1 MNTFSWWVLMPALA
15 VACDMPVPTSEE
27 SETPQPPGS
36 PLAVGERVSELGH
49 TRLARKF
56 KTVVPRRVL
65 DRSPLGFRNADQERY
80 GLSRFDLE
88 YVEAE
93 AITPGEDRTLYV
105 CRPRPEPSPNG
116 ALSIEED
123 EHWKTP
129 DGAPTFF
136 QPDGTACDPSI
147 RYRAQWVYLGH
158 VRISPKTRAVEAAVR
173 HAIETRKLQGT
184 REREGNHHVVAVV
197 TSDIDL
203 TESLVG
209 PVAYVPEER
218 DEPPANRIELCS
230 VVEVQP
236 DGSYIVTIEEVSRS
250 GLILPPGHWLAES
263 QSYISYRMFVRWDG
277 EDWDVEYNEHWGTE
291 I

>member
-1 MNTFSWWVLMPALA
+1 MRMKTCFLVVLMPILA

-27 SETPQPPGS
+27 SEMPQPPGW
-36 PLAVGERVSELGH
+36 PLAVGESVSELGR
-49 TRLARKF
+49 TRLARNF

-65 DRSPLGFRNADQERY
+65 DRSPLEFRNADQERY
-80 GLSRFDLE
+80 GLAHFELE
-88 YVEAE
+88 YVEADS
-93 AITPGEDRTLYV
+93 ITPGEDRTLYA

-116 ALSIEED
+116 ALSIDEE

-129 DGAPTFF
+129 DGASTFF
-136 QPDGTACDPSI
+136 QPHGTPCDPSI

-158 VRISPKTRAVEAAVR
+158 VWTSPKTRAVEAAVR
-173 HAIETRKLQGT
+173 HAIETREL
-184 REREGNHHVVAVV
+184 EANHDVVAVV

-203 TESLVG
+203 TESLLG
-209 PVAYVPEER
+209 HVAYVPEDQ
-218 DEPPANRIELCS
+218 DEPPANRIELYPA
-230 VVEVQP
+230 VEVQP

-277 EDWDVEYNEHWGTE
+277 EDWDVEYDEHWGTE